1 MEFADY
7 QIRSMRNKRRP
18 QVIVNHSTEDIL
30 TVLARIL
37 CIEDDE
43 MMIIDG
49 RGLTSAQWLCEQFE
63 EAPNG
68 YIVFVHLSE
77 IPETEHAD
85 KIKSLIYSCIK
96 SDWRAVPDT
105 IFSEEWMNALA
116 QKSIGII
123 AVSDNDEYKTSK
135 DFKFMVGKGVCSY
148 SGINDNGY
156 EMII

>member
-1 MEFADY
+1 MEFTDY

-18 QVIVNHSTEDIL
+18 QVIVDHTTEDIQ

-37 CIEDDE
+37 CTEDDE
-43 MMIIDG
+43 MTIIDG

-63 EAPNG
+63 KAPNG

-77 IPETEHAD
+77 IPETEYKD
-85 KIKSLIYSCIK
+85 KIKALIYACIK
-96 SDWRAVPDT
+96 SDWRTISDT

-116 QKSIGII
+116 RKSIGII

-135 DFKFMVGKGVCSY
+135 DFKFMVGNGVCSC

-156 EMII
+156 ELNV

>member
-1 MEFADY
+1 MEFTDY

-18 QVIVNHSTEDIL
+18 QVIVNHTTEDIL
-30 TVLARIL
+30 TELARIL
-37 CIEDDE
+37 CTENDE
-43 MMIIDG
+43 MTIIDG
-49 RGLTSAQWLCEQFE
+49 GGLTSTQWLCEQFE
-63 EAPNG
+63 KAPNG
-68 YIVFVHLSE
+68 YIVFVRLSE
-77 IPETEHAD
+77 IPETESAD
-85 KIKSLIYSCIK
+85 KIKSLIYTCIK
-96 SDWRAVPDT
+96 SDWSSVKDT